1 MVRLLNNPEDNKEM
15 VQSQGEEVKQNVDL
29 LMKRFNVR
37 NLGDA

>member
-15 VQSQGEEVKQNVDL
+15 GEEVKQNVDL